1 LWRKKYDFV
10 YIFGQSHFI
19 MSQFIVE
26 KESVAYSRAK
36 HVEQLQ
42 SNSISVQE
50 RYWIFYSAA
59 YYFSNAFVV
68 GSMAWNSNMSIFMS
82 WVQVKELLY
91 IYTLHRLR
99 IIFSGRFILFLLQQ
113 THHVDQTPR
122 PKGSDSCVCK
132 NSPKAYTFFFSF
144 LFLSLEIGFINH
156 SEYYYFFVK

>member
-1 LWRKKYDFV
+1 
-10 YIFGQSHFI
+10 
-19 MSQFIVE
+19 
-26 KESVAYSRAK
+26 
-36 HVEQLQ
+36 
-42 SNSISVQE
+42 
-50 RYWIFYSAA
+50 
-59 YYFSNAFVV
+59 
-68 GSMAWNSNMSIFMS
+68 MS

-156 SEYYYFFVK
+156 SEYYYCFVKEMRKKEKKKKKKKLLQLTIVVRCPNFLYLGLGPMTMHVFHILHLLFWKRLNMNSYHL

>member
-1 LWRKKYDFV
+1 
-10 YIFGQSHFI
+10 
-19 MSQFIVE
+19 
-26 KESVAYSRAK
+26 
-36 HVEQLQ
+36 
-42 SNSISVQE
+42 
-50 RYWIFYSAA
+50 
-59 YYFSNAFVV
+59 
-68 GSMAWNSNMSIFMS
+68 MSIFMS

-144 LFLSLEIGFINH
+144 LFLRLEIGFINH
-156 SEYYYFFVK
+156 SEYYYCFVKEMRKKKKSKKEKEITAIDYSCSLSKFSLSWTWTNDHACFSHFAPFVLETFEYELLPSLKNCQ